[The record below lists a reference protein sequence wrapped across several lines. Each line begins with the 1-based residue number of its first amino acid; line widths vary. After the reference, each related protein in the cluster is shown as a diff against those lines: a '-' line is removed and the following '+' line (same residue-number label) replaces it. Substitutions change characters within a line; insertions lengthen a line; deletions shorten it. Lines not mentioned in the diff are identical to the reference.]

1 MKKNPAAEPIYPADK
16 IMGLADAIDWRE
28 RLRRQG
34 KRLAVTNG
42 CFDILHRGHVD
53 YLHRARLAA
62 DALLVL
68 INADASVRELKGP
81 TRPVNDEY
89 ARAFV
94 LAGLAAV
101 DATVIFAGERCT
113 AELRALEP
121 DVYVKGGDY
130 TIETLNEEERQAL
143 LDGGSEF
150 CFIPFVEGYS
160 TTQTIARMRRDDD
173 VME

>member
-1 MKKNPAAEPIYPADK
+1 MTLLYPADK
-16 IMGLADAIDWRE
+16 IMSLADAIEWRE
-28 RLRRQG
+28 RLRRHNR
-34 KRLAVTNG
+34 KLAVTNG

-53 YLHRARLAA
+53 YLDRARRTA

-81 TRPVNDEY
+81 SRPVNDEF

-94 LAGLAAV
+94 LSGLTAV
-101 DATVIFAGERCT
+101 DATVIFEGERCT
-113 AELRALEP
+113 AELRALAP

-143 LDGGSEF
+143 LDVDCEF

-160 TTQTIARMRRDDD
+160 TTETIARMQRD
-173 VME
+173 EETL